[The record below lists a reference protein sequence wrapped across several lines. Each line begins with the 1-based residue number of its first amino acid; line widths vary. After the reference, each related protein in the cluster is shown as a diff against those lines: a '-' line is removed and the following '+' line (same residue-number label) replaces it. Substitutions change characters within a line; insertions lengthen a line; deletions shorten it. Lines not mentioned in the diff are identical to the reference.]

1 MTFLAN
7 PHFTLQ
13 NSHAKT
19 FKMKY
24 TRCQYNN
31 NIIQKKS
38 HKDRLCVVRI
48 FMNRRLLSYPTP
60 TKNLECWS
68 IIRSPPPVQ
77 QQPQPPQ
84 QQQIIRSQVQQTPAP
99 ASAVAP
105 TSGAATNTITVG
117 PDQQQVFYTVS
128 GEDGKTQQYMML
140 CPKDMDQNTLITT
153 LVRQIS
159 ADPTNKGKKTIRITQ
174 YKSSPGGTYRI
185 HLVFLRDF
193 A

>member
-1 MTFLAN
+1 M
-7 PHFTLQ
+7 
-13 NSHAKT
+13 
-19 FKMKY
+19 
-24 TRCQYNN
+24 
-31 NIIQKKS
+31 
-38 HKDRLCVVRI
+38 
-48 FMNRRLLSYPTP
+48 
-60 TKNLECWS
+60 
-68 IIRSPPPVQ
+68 
-77 QQPQPPQ
+77 
-84 QQQIIRSQVQQTPAP
+84 QQTPAP

-174 YKSSPGGTYRI
+174 HKSAPGGMYFSNFSCM
-185 HLVFLRDF
+185 FLNPNIF
-193 A
+193 F

>member
-1 MTFLAN
+1 ML
-7 PHFTLQ
+7 
-13 NSHAKT
+13 
-19 FKMKY
+19 
-24 TRCQYNN
+24 
-31 NIIQKKS
+31 
-38 HKDRLCVVRI
+38 
-48 FMNRRLLSYPTP
+48 
-60 TKNLECWS
+60 S

-84 QQQIIRSQVQQTPAP
+84 QQQQIIRPQVQQTPAP
-99 ASAVAP
+99 PASVAP

-174 YKSSPGGTYRI
+174 HKSAPGGMYFSRFRI
-185 HLVFLRDF
+185 FLDF
-193 A
+193 

>member
-1 MTFLAN
+1 ML
-7 PHFTLQ
+7 
-13 NSHAKT
+13 
-19 FKMKY
+19 
-24 TRCQYNN
+24 
-31 NIIQKKS
+31 
-38 HKDRLCVVRI
+38 
-48 FMNRRLLSYPTP
+48 
-60 TKNLECWS
+60 S
-68 IIRSPPPVQ
+68 IIRSPPPVVQ

-84 QQQIIRSQVQQTPAP
+84 QQQIIRPPQVQQTPAP
-99 ASAVAP
+99 TSAVAP

-174 YKSSPGGTYRI
+174 HNSAPGGMYLFT
-185 HLVFLRDF
+185 VK
-193 A
+193 